1 MSQTPQMLSSSSIN
15 GDKVVNPQG
24 NDLGKVEDLMI
35 ELNTGKVQHAVLSFG
50 GFLGMGDKLF
60 AVPMEALQPKADEH
74 EFVLATS
81 EDKLKQAPGFD
92 KDNWPNFADPS
103 FDATVRPHYI

>member
-1 MSQTPQMLSSSSIN
+1 MSQTPKILSSSSIA

-24 NDLGKVEDLMI
+24 DDLGKIEDLMI
-35 ELNTGKVQHAVLSFG
+35 DLESGSVRYAVLSFG
-50 GFLGMGDKLF
+50 GFLGLGDKYF
-60 AVPMEALQPKADEH
+60 AVPMEALNVKPDDKA
-74 EFVLATS
+74 FVLATS
-81 EDKLKQAPGFD
+81 EEKLKQAPGFD

>member
-1 MSQTPQMLSSSSIN
+1 MPQAPRILSSSSIN

-24 NDLGKVEDLMI
+24 DDLGKVEDLMI
-35 ELNTGKVQHAVLSFG
+35 DLNTGKVQYAVLSFG
-50 GFLGMGDKLF
+50 GFLGLGDKYF
-60 AVPMEALQPKADEH
+60 AVPMEALQAKADAH

-81 EDKLKQAPGFD
+81 EEKLKQAPGFD
-92 KDNWPNFADPS
+92 KDKWPNFADPS